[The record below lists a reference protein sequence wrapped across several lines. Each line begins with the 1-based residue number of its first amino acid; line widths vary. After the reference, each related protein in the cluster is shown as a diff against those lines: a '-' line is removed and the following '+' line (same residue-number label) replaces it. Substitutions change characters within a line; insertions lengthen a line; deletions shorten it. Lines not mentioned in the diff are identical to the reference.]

1 MQNLLVLL
9 FVLGAAATILATLAS
24 SIMSVRP
31 RCVCGHAR
39 QLARLCVVAACALA
53 IARALTAPATVAG
66 DQVLLVLALA
76 AIMGLRAR
84 SEAHRQNGRPC

>member
-9 FVLGAAATILATLAS
+9 FVLGAGATILATLAT

-31 RCVCGHAR
+31 RCICGHAR
-39 QLARLCVVAACALA
+39 QLARLLTVAACSLA
-53 IARALTAPATVAG
+53 IARALTSPSSVVG

-76 AIMGLRAR
+76 LIMGLRAR
-84 SEAHRQNGRPC
+84 SEARRQSGRPC